1 MAIIEQGEY
10 LIVMEEGQDQRVLAR
25 TEHYEVAA
33 SAWMAAKFKFPHE
46 NLQLRKKAQLMQ
58 RHDGAPKLEEAPDWR
73 QPGWDVNLIMGSKNK
88 FLGSVMA
95 KDLEDA
101 KEKAIVFFKLSPEQS
116 KRVLIIPQR

>member
-1 MAIIEQGEY
+1 VRPGRALRDCRLGLDGCEVQVPAREPPAP
-10 LIVMEEGQDQRVLAR
+10 EEG
-25 TEHYEVAA
+25 AA
-33 SAWMAAKFKFPHE
+33 
-46 NLQLRKKAQLMQ
+46 LQ
-58 RHDGAPKLEEAPDWR
+58 RHDGAPKLEEAPDPCL
-73 QPGWDVNLIMGSKNK
+73 PGWYVNLIMDSKNK